1 MESTYT
7 IFLATL
13 KENKEHADLYK
24 LISELTFELSRK
36 KIQRLKDEVNINNR
50 IGELFE
56 LYCKALHD
64 EGLKTSRAI
73 SSVIDGLL
81 KATTHEKEAFLYK
94 SIYEKEQ
101 LEKSIY
107 TQKQQIRTVLADTF
121 NTIEA
126 HIISMQPETQQN
138 ALTAVHDTKLRGI
151 EMLGI
156 LKETTAEAL
165 LTTLENGSDVAD
177 TIREITKNLTFQ
189 TIHEGDFTKQRII
202 NISSTIIGAS
212 IEIADEDLGH
222 AKDILDGSINGVRE
236 GITKAIEKFK
246 NDLKYAPT
254 DAMEGLLET
263 DLSELR
269 KDLVRIDEQFIT
281 LLEVLASQSEGISA
295 SLVKEMI
302 KEMTSSTVKIKRA
315 ANDAKEVI
323 GERIEQLKAEASVFE
338 KTFKDRAEKKLESL
352 KKDVNEFEK
361 KASAKVESFKQF
373 EFENDTAKQV
383 AQEAK
388 KLGFRAWEV
397 AKNMMDGAVKGAKEA
412 MKKED
417 K

>member
-126 HIISMQPETQQN
+126 HIVSMQPETQQN

-177 TIREITKNLTFQ
+177 TIHEITKNLTFQ